1 MGGKSKSS
9 SSTTN
14 QNLNYD
20 ERIGAS
26 DNAVVFSN
34 NVDGDNNTVTDYGAI
49 TEAFGFAN
57 NVVENANKTT
67 NKAFDYSQ
75 QVTHEAIE
83 FAENSSNKA
92 YKSMETAFGFA
103 KESQAKS
110 FQALNDNT
118 RQAFQFA
125 NDATVSADER
135 VVNKLLPLL
144 IIGGVVLALAI
155 IMKGKK

>member
-14 QNLNYD
+14 QNFNYD

-26 DNAVVFSN
+26 DNAIVFSN
-34 NVDGDNNTVTDYGAI
+34 NIDGDNNTVTDYGAI
-49 TEAFGFAN
+49 TEAF
-57 NVVENANKTT
+57 NVT
-67 NKAFDYSQ
+67 Y
-75 QVTHEAIE
+75 EAME

-92 YKSMETAFGFA
+92 YQSMEAAFGFA

-125 NDATVSADER
+125 NNATVSADER

-144 IIGGVVLALAI
+144 IIGGVILALTVV
-155 IMKGKK
+155 MKGKK